1 MVSTHRSAVENPLWR
16 FVSELWLEFSLRTR
30 EPVRVTRATSA
41 TRRVLPTS
49 PFKPKEI
56 VIPSTADFSIGD
68 RVTHDR
74 RGMGRVIRVDD
85 QYVTVEFGPDDIC
98 RVPAGARGFSRL

>member
-1 MVSTHRSAVENPLWR
+1 
-16 FVSELWLEFSLRTR
+16 
-30 EPVRVTRATSA
+30 VTRATSA

-49 PFKPKEI
+49 PFKAKEI
-56 VIPSTADFSIGD
+56 VIPSTDDFSVGD

-74 RGMGRVIRVDD
+74 RGMGRVVRVDE
-85 QYVTVEFGPDDIC
+85 QYVTVEFGPGDIC

>member
-1 MVSTHRSAVENPLWR
+1 
-16 FVSELWLEFSLRTR
+16 VSELWLEFLLQTR
-30 EPVRVTRATSA
+30 EAVKVTRAMSA

-49 PFKPKEI
+49 PFKNPEI
-56 VIPSTADFSIGD
+56 VIPTTSDFSVGD

-74 RGMGRVIRVDD
+74 RGMGRVVRVDE
-85 QYVTVEFGPDDIC
+85 QYVTVEFGPGDIC

>member
-1 MVSTHRSAVENPLWR
+1 M
-16 FVSELWLEFSLRTR
+16 
-30 EPVRVTRATSA
+30 TRAASA

-56 VIPSTADFSIGD
+56 VIHSTADFSVGD

-74 RGMGRVIRVDD
+74 RGMGKVIRVDEL
-85 QYVTVEFGPDDIC
+85 YVTVQFGPDDVC
-98 RVPAGARGFSRL
+98 RVPAGAKGFSRL